1 MKGWKENQYNI
12 SQKRAEAATLLLDET
27 DFKSNSV
34 IKDKHGYII
43 IKLKLNN
50 DKKGNLP
57 GRYDNYKYA
66 PNRRE
71 LKYMK

>member
-1 MKGWKENQYNI
+1 MERKSVQYQPKE
-12 SQKRAEAATLLLDET
+12 SRAATLLLDET

-43 IKLKLNN
+43 IKLTLNN

-57 GRYDNYKYA
+57 RRYDNYKYA